1 MSSKVS
7 LEELE
12 TISQVDL
19 AAVQRGKMVCTSTF
33 YTEGQWHLWLPNGD
47 RLFPIKLIDLSEGVY
62 FGTSAAAPHDLRLN
76 ALNVIAQQACIAG
89 TERPF
94 MGIWDDLYNIAASVA
109 KLDLVTSHHGE
120 IRSQLSRMV
129 VTEVEYLAIQCRSIF
144 DYLQKILKT
153 LWSAVGFNDGL
164 SPPQTLPDS
173 FRDMVMGNDGKLRT
187 APEIEDRYKILSPLA
202 IAYAKHAR
210 FFADLR
216 AMRDAIVH
224 KGAKTPTIFATEK
237 GAYIE
242 STLWPFCTMT
252 TWRADEFSPNNLVPL
267 KPALGAMVYRT
278 LLAAEELITTLSFL
292 VNLGPP
298 ICPNHVLFLRASSGL
313 MLADLMVDA
322 DQRYV
327 PTTDEELFS
336 AMLAR

>member
-12 TISQVDL
+12 SVSQVDR
-19 AAVQRGKMVCTSTF
+19 AAVKEGKMVCTSTF
-33 YTEGQWHLWLPNGD
+33 YTGGQWQLWFSNGG
-47 RLFPIKLIDLSEGVY
+47 RLYPIKFIDLSEGVY

-109 KLDLVTSHHGE
+109 KLDLVTTHHGE
-120 IRSQLSRMV
+120 VRNQLSRMV

-144 DYLQKILKT
+144 DYLQKIIKI
-153 LWSAVGFNDGL
+153 LWSAVKFNDGF

-173 FRDMVMGNDGKLRT
+173 FRDMVMGSDGKLRT
-187 APEIEDRYKILSPLA
+187 APEIEDKYKIFSPLA
-202 IAYAKHAR
+202 MAYAKHAR
-210 FFADLR
+210 FFANLR
-216 AMRDAIVH
+216 TMRDAIVH

-278 LLAAEELITTLSFL
+278 LLATEELITTFSSL
-292 VNLGPP
+292 VNLGSP

-313 MLADLMVDA
+313 TLADLMVDA

-327 PTTDEELFS
+327 SPTDEELFS
-336 AMLAR
+336 TVLDR